1 MKYLLGYI
9 MIIRPLNV
17 FLGGLTILISS
28 LIIKYEG
35 PAISVILPVF
45 VVMFFTIGANTLN
58 DYFDYEIDKI
68 NRPDRAISSGLVLR
82 NHALILSIF
91 SLFVGVLIALRLNKD
106 SQLLSI
112 GVSLPLIIAYNVK
125 LKNYPLIGN
134 IIVSLI
140 LAMSFIYAGLVFKKT
155 EPLIIPALLAFG
167 LTLIRE
173 IVKDLADIKGDKSA
187 GLMTFPIVYGKKKTI
202 ILCTILSLFLG
213 IGSFIPFLTGYY
225 NTFYGIFL
233 ILMVEIPLAVVVIS
247 LLNKPVILTAKRG
260 SKLLKF
266 CTLGG
271 LLSIYI
277 GTL

>member
-35 PAISVILPVF
+35 PAISVILPSF

-82 NHALILSIF
+82 NQALILSLF
-91 SLFVGVLIALRLNKD
+91 SFIIGVLIALRLNKD

-225 NTFYGIFL
+225 NTFYGISL

>member
-35 PAISVILPVF
+35 PAISVILPIF

-82 NHALILSIF
+82 NQALILSLF
-91 SLFVGVLIALRLNKD
+91 SFIIGVLIALRLNKD

-125 LKNYPLIGN
+125 LKNYALIGN

-140 LAMSFIYAGLVFKKT
+140 LAMSFIYAGLVFEKT

-225 NTFYGIFL
+225 NTFYGISL

>member
-35 PAISVILPVF
+35 PVISVILPVF

-82 NHALILSIF
+82 NQALILSLF
-91 SLFVGVLIALRLNKD
+91 SFIIGVLIALRLNKD

-225 NTFYGIFL
+225 NTFYGISL

-247 LLNKPVILTAKRG
+247 LINKPVILTAKRG

>member
-45 VVMFFTIGANTLN
+45 VVMFFTMGANTLN

-82 NHALILSIF
+82 NQALILSLLSFII
-91 SLFVGVLIALRLNKD
+91 GVLIALRLNKD

-140 LAMSFIYAGLVFKKT
+140 LAMSFIYAGLVFEKT

-225 NTFYGIFL
+225 NTFYGISL

>member
-17 FLGGLTILISS
+17 LLGGLTILISS

-45 VVMFFTIGANTLN
+45 VVMFFTMGANTLN

-82 NHALILSIF
+82 NQALILS
-91 SLFVGVLIALRLNKD
+91 LFFFIIGVLIALRLNKD

-187 GLMTFPIVYGKKKTI
+187 GLMTFPIIYGEKKTV

-213 IGSFIPFLTGYY
+213 LGSFIPFLTGYY
-225 NTFYGIFL
+225 NTFYGISL

-271 LLSIYI
+271 LFSIYI

>member
-82 NHALILSIF
+82 NHALILSLF
-91 SLFVGVLIALRLNKD
+91 SLIVGVLIALRLNKD

-140 LAMSFIYAGLVFKKT
+140 LAMSFIYAGLVFEKT

-225 NTFYGIFL
+225 NTFYGISL

>member
-1 MKYLLGYI
+1 MKYLLWFI

-225 NTFYGIFL
+225 NTFYGISL

>member
-225 NTFYGIFL
+225 NTFYGISL

-247 LLNKPVILTAKRG
+247 LLNKPAILTAKRG

>member
-35 PAISVILPVF
+35 PVISVILPVF
-45 VVMFFTIGANTLN
+45 VVMFFTMGANTLN
-58 DYFDYEIDKI
+58 DYLDYEIDKI

-82 NHALILSIF
+82 NQALILSLF
-91 SLFVGVLIALRLNKD
+91 SFIIGVLIALRLNKD

-140 LAMSFIYAGLVFKKT
+140 LAMSFIYAGLVFEKT

-173 IVKDLADIKGDKSA
+173 VVKDLADIKGDKSA

-225 NTFYGIFL
+225 NTFYGISL